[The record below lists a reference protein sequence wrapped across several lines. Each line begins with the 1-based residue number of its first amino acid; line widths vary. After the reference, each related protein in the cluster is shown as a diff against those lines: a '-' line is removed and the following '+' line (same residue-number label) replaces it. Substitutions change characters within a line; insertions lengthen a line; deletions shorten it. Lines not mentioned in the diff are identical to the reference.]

1 MQKDWHESIKQKFK
15 RERKPLQMANSI
27 IKLKQDKYG
36 NGKSNG
42 RPKKRSS
49 TLQAERR
56 VNDVVNCELF
66 LNEELLSY
74 FCSQ

>member
-1 MQKDWHESIKQKFK
+1 MT
-15 RERKPLQMANSI
+15 NSFV
-27 IKLKQDKYG
+27 KLKEDKYG

-42 RPKKRSS
+42 RPKRRSS
-49 TLQAERR
+49 ILEAERR
-56 VNDVVNCELF
+56 VNDVVSCELF

>member
-1 MQKDWHESIKQKFK
+1 MT
-15 RERKPLQMANSI
+15 NSFV
-27 IKLKQDKYG
+27 KLKQDKYG

-49 TLQAERR
+49 ILQAERR
-56 VNDVVNCELF
+56 VSDVVSCGLF
-66 LNEELLSY
+66 LNEALLSY

>member
-1 MQKDWHESIKQKFK
+1 MT
-15 RERKPLQMANSI
+15 NSFV
-27 IKLKQDKYG
+27 KLKQDKDG

-42 RPKKRSS
+42 RPKRRSS
-49 TLQAERR
+49 ILEAERR
-56 VNDVVNCELF
+56 VNVVVSCELF